1 MEGVVKWFNER
12 KGFGF
17 ITVSDIGD
25 VFVHYSSI
33 LGNGYK
39 VLYDN
44 QRVRFSLVKGSNGY
58 YAVDVEPLREI
69 IYDNENL

>member
-17 ITVSDIGD
+17 ITVSGIGD

-39 VLYDN
+39 VLYEN
-44 QRVRFSLVKGSNGY
+44 QKVRLSLVKGDNGY
-58 YAVDVEPLREI
+58 YAKDVEPLREI
-69 IYDNENL
+69 YIEKENL